1 MTDGATNTIPEREI
15 SPPEC
20 LTGFEPL
27 VAPTVRMI
35 RIVQIGLKL
44 NLSKRSNKMQNQI
57 QTVNF
62 HNQSLITLQK
72 DGVAYVAMKPICEN
86 IGLDW
91 KSQFARIK
99 RDEVLAQGM
108 VIITTPTKGG
118 LQEMLCLPI
127 NYLNGWLFGVDVSR
141 VKAEIKETLITYK
154 KECYQALFDY
164 WNNGVAVNHRLSSDD
179 TLPLRNAVSMATGI
193 LKLDYATIYKMV
205 HQRFGIDEIK
215 ELSKDEVGQAV
226 EYVHSLMIKAQ
237 PLNDRL
243 SINAQHLA
251 WHTQFIYSW
260 YKAIEEPFRALSPRL
275 CGQIHDHI
283 IQASICANVIGKY
296 LGYDGMNPAILEHK
310 QWDIGRY

>member
-1 MTDGATNTIPEREI
+1 MNA
-15 SPPEC
+15 
-20 LTGFEPL
+20 
-27 VAPTVRMI
+27 
-35 RIVQIGLKL
+35 
-44 NLSKRSNKMQNQI
+44 I

-72 DGVAYVAMKPICEN
+72 DGIAYVAMKPICEN

-127 NYLNGWLFGVDVSR
+127 HYLNGWLFGVDTNR
-141 VKAEIKETLITYK
+141 IKAEIKETLITYK

-179 TLPLRNAVSMATGI
+179 TLPLRNAVNIATGA
-193 LKLDYATIYKMV
+193 LRLDYATIYKMV
-205 HQRFGIDEIK
+205 HQRFGVDEIR
-215 ELSKDEVGQAV
+215 ELSKEQVGQAV
-226 EYVHSLMIKAQ
+226 AYVHELMVKAQ
-237 PLNDRL
+237 NPMNESL
-243 SINAQHLA
+243 SINAQNLA
-251 WHTQFIYSW
+251 WHTQFICSW

-275 CGQIHDHI
+275 SAEIHDHI
-283 IQASICANVIGKY
+283 IHAAIFAGCIGKN
-296 LGYDGMNPAILEHK
+296 LGYHGMDLERLKEK
-310 QWDIGRY
+310 QWSVGLS